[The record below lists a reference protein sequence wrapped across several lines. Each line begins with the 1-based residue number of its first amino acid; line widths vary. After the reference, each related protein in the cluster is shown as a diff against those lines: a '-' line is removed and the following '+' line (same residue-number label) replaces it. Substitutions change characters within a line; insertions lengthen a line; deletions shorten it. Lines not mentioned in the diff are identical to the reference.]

1 MFANFDFYN
10 YEESSKNSEIIN
22 QKLEDTS
29 HPPSLEDLLIL
40 EGITEELQ
48 NKNKKLINYFTKEK
62 IKQMLDYIIKE
73 PKEDDYNKGHKFPFV
88 CYKLFNIEEKNI
100 MNFFHMTNKELIE
113 EKNKQLNLS
122 QKNKNNKENI
132 YNQNMNID
140 NDDDDIGK
148 FYKINPHDNFEDDN
162 FDEVNM
168 DDINFNNNDNNE
180 EDFKDNGD
188 HVNYKDDNINYNE
201 LNIYENKKDD
211 EDDLVNVNH
220 NDDKDEDL
228 IDKNKMHEE
237 KEEKKEPNG
246 AENNMELN
254 NENNNNGKIKDD
266 KIINDTNQ
274 NEITNN
280 QNNNDKEI
288 KNDSDE
294 NKNNI
299 DNKINEDNIDIVNI
313 KDKKDEINDDNN
325 NIKIEEKKEEY
336 PEDQIEILDYFL
348 SFVLTEADLNYVLC
362 GYFSSLM
369 SILLN
374 NYSNII
380 IKYLFTQRKDILN
393 KLVYHSYRKSIAEIL
408 YKILN
413 FEDKLHD
420 NNDDNEEDLNKF
432 SELRLDVIKK
442 IFDII
447 DINKDTEKISSL
459 SFLVQDLTKNKN
471 IFENIINTNYIINIL
486 IKKQLGEFNINSDN
500 GNNNN
505 DINIFNKKNNF
516 IILCDIIILWLNTIK
531 ELEMQIPML
540 LYEVNEDSDEDTVQ
554 QKALPN
560 PELHHTILSQALFDI
575 LPNLIKNN
583 FNENKNDHNTIL
595 QSFNDEKIIP
605 LGLYRIKIVELI
617 NNLIIYFRNI
627 PNEFDELIIK
637 TEFIPNLI
645 NYIFKYENNNLYQEA
660 CLNFF
665 NTLFKKEEDCP
676 YHEKLF
682 DYIFSDLN
690 FFEKIRTN
698 FPKHEKSEGN
708 SGLGYTSFLV
718 SLCYKINTVIGGVH
732 LNLGKS
738 YTKEGIITF
747 IHRAKNPRLNGFN
760 LFFNTKEKND
770 KENEEIINN
779 NSIIPCLKKYCND
792 EWKYFFSEQVRGRVA
807 LYEENFCDIKNS
819 NNNLSEKDDDL
830 FYNPM
835 NDIDNDNNDNN
846 GEKENLLGFGNKR
859 YFNKDNLNKFSYD
872 DDNDNNNK
880 NLANYK
886 DMEININDFN
896 FNENEKDEK
905 EEDIKDIKDDNNNVN
920 KEEEN
925 NDFNSVNYW
934 KNDLE
939 KEKNSYVNIIGE
951 DAMKELLE
959 E

>member
-1 MFANFDFYN
+1 MFANFDFHN
-10 YEESSKNSEIIN
+10 HEESSKNSEIIN

-29 HPPSLEDLLIL
+29 HPPSLEDLLTL

-48 NKNKKLINYFTKEK
+48 NKNKKLINFLTKEK

-88 CYKLFNIEEKNI
+88 CSKLFNIEEKNI
-100 MNFFHMTNKELIE
+100 MNFFHMTDKELIE
-113 EKNKQLNLS
+113 EKNKKINSS
-122 QKNKNNKENI
+122 QNKKNKDNI

-168 DDINFNNNDNNE
+168 DDINFNNIND
-180 EDFKDNGD
+180 EDFKDNDD
-188 HVNYKDDNINYNE
+188 HVNYRDDNINYNE

-228 IDKNKMHEE
+228 IDKNKMQEE

-254 NENNNNGKIKDD
+254 NDNNNSDKIVDD
-266 KIINDTNQ
+266 KINIDNNQ
-274 NEITNN
+274 NELTNN
-280 QNNNDKEI
+280 QNNNDKET
-288 KNDSDE
+288 KNDFDE
-294 NKNNI
+294 KKNNK
-299 DNKINEDNIDIVNI
+299 DNKINENNMDIVNI
-313 KDKKDEINDDNN
+313 KDKNDEILDENN
-325 NIKIEEKKEEY
+325 NIKIEEKKVEY
-336 PEDQIEILDYFL
+336 PEDRIEILDYFL
-348 SFVLTEADLNYVLC
+348 SFVLTDADLNYVLC

-374 NYSNII
+374 NYYNII
-380 IKYLFTQRKDILN
+380 IKYLFSQRKDILN

-408 YKILN
+408 YKIIN
-413 FEDKLHD
+413 FEDKL
-420 NNDDNEEDLNKF
+420 NDDSGIDLNEF
-432 SELRLDVIKK
+432 SETRLDIIKN

-471 IFENIINTNYIINIL
+471 IFENIINTNYIINTL
-486 IKKQLGEFNINSDN
+486 IKKQLGEFNINNDN
-500 GNNNN
+500 SNNNN
-505 DINIFNKKNNF
+505 ENNIFNKKNNF

-560 PELHHTILSQALFDI
+560 PELHHTILSQTLFDI

-583 FNENKNDHNTIL
+583 FNENKNEQNTIL

-617 NNLIIYFRNI
+617 TNLIIYFRNI

-665 NTLFKKEEDCP
+665 NTLFKREEDCP
-676 YHEKLF
+676 YHETLF
-682 DYIFSDLN
+682 NYIFSNLN

-698 FPKHEKSEGN
+698 FPKHEKGEGN

-718 SLCYKINTVIGGVH
+718 SLCYKINTVIGGVP

-738 YTKEGIITF
+738 YTKEGNITF
-747 IHRAKNPRLNGFN
+747 INRTKNPRLNGINISFN
-760 LFFNTKEKND
+760 IKEKND

-779 NSIIPCLKKYCND
+779 NNIIPCLKKYCNE
-792 EWKYFFSEQVRGRVA
+792 EWKYFFGEQVGGRVA
-807 LYEENFCDIKNS
+807 LYEENFCDIKNA
-819 NNNLSEKDDDL
+819 NNNMSEKDDDL

-859 YFNKDNLNKFSYD
+859 YFNKDNSNKFSFD
-872 DDNDNNNK
+872 DDNNDNN

-896 FNENEKDEK
+896 FNVNEKDEK
-905 EEDIKDIKDDNNNVN
+905 EEDIKDIKEENNNLN
-920 KEEEN
+920 KEEEFN
-925 NDFNSVNYW
+925 EFNSVNYW

-939 KEKNSYVNIIGE
+939 KEKNSYVNLIAE

>member
-1 MFANFDFYN
+1 MFANFDFHN
-10 YEESSKNSEIIN
+10 HEESSKNSEIIN

-29 HPPSLEDLLIL
+29 HPPSLEDLLTL

-48 NKNKKLINYFTKEK
+48 NKNKKLINFLTKEK

-88 CYKLFNIEEKNI
+88 CSKLFNIEEKNI
-100 MNFFHMTNKELIE
+100 MNFFHMTDKELIE
-113 EKNKQLNLS
+113 EKNKKINSS
-122 QKNKNNKENI
+122 QNKKNKDNI

-168 DDINFNNNDNNE
+168 DDINFNNIND
-180 EDFKDNGD
+180 EDFKDNDD
-188 HVNYKDDNINYNE
+188 HVNYRDDNINYNE

-228 IDKNKMHEE
+228 IDKNKMQEE

-246 AENNMELN
+246 AENNIELN
-254 NENNNNGKIKDD
+254 NENNNNSNKIVDD
-266 KIINDTNQ
+266 KINIDNNQ
-274 NEITNN
+274 NELTNN
-280 QNNNDKEI
+280 QNNNDKET
-288 KNDSDE
+288 KNDFDE
-294 NKNNI
+294 KKNNK
-299 DNKINEDNIDIVNI
+299 DNKINENNMDIVNI
-313 KDKKDEINDDNN
+313 KDKNDEILDENN
-325 NIKIEEKKEEY
+325 NIKIEEKKVEY
-336 PEDQIEILDYFL
+336 PEDRIEILDYFL
-348 SFVLTEADLNYVLC
+348 SFVLTDADLNYVLC

-374 NYSNII
+374 NYYNII
-380 IKYLFTQRKDILN
+380 IKYLFSQRKDILN

-408 YKILN
+408 YKIIN
-413 FEDKLHD
+413 FEDKL
-420 NNDDNEEDLNKF
+420 NDDSGIDLNEF
-432 SELRLDVIKK
+432 SETRLDIIKN

-471 IFENIINTNYIINIL
+471 IFENIINTNYIINTL
-486 IKKQLGEFNINSDN
+486 IKKQLGEFNINNDN
-500 GNNNN
+500 SNNNN
-505 DINIFNKKNNF
+505 ENNIFNKKNNF

-560 PELHHTILSQALFDI
+560 PELHHTILSQTLFDI

-583 FNENKNDHNTIL
+583 FNENKNEQNTIL

-617 NNLIIYFRNI
+617 TNLIIYFRNI

-665 NTLFKKEEDCP
+665 NTLFKREEDCP
-676 YHEKLF
+676 YHETLF
-682 DYIFSDLN
+682 NYIFSNLN

-698 FPKHEKSEGN
+698 FPKHEKGEGN

-718 SLCYKINTVIGGVH
+718 SLCYKINTVIGGVP

-738 YTKEGIITF
+738 YTKEGNITF
-747 IHRAKNPRLNGFN
+747 IHRTKNPRLNGINISFN
-760 LFFNTKEKND
+760 IKEKKD

-779 NSIIPCLKKYCND
+779 NNIIPCLKKYCNE
-792 EWKYFFSEQVRGRVA
+792 EWKYFFGEQVGGRVA
-807 LYEENFCDIKNS
+807 LYEENFCDIKNA
-819 NNNLSEKDDDL
+819 NNNMSEKDDDL

-859 YFNKDNLNKFSYD
+859 YFNKDNSNKFSFD
-872 DDNDNNNK
+872 DDNNDNN

-896 FNENEKDEK
+896 FNVNEKDEK
-905 EEDIKDIKDDNNNVN
+905 EEDIKDIKEENNNLN
-920 KEEEN
+920 KEEEFN
-925 NDFNSVNYW
+925 EFNSVNYW

-939 KEKNSYVNIIGE
+939 EEKNSYVNLIAE